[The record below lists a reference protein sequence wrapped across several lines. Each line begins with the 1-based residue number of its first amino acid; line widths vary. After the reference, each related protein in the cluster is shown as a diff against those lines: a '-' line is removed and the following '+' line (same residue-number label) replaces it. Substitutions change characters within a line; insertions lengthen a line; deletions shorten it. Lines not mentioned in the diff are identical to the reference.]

1 MVRVEGLEPPWIA
14 PLDPKS
20 SASANFAI
28 PASMLRFIKIII
40 LICQVFFCPL
50 KEKFKENSINLK
62 KNFLF
67 LPQNA
72 KQIYKI
78 SWWLYLK

>member
-1 MVRVEGLEPPWIA
+1 
-14 PLDPKS
+14 
-20 SASANFAI
+20 
-28 PASMLRFIKIII
+28 MLRFIKIII